1 MTEIVK
7 SVPFGS
13 ATLQH
18 TAFSG
23 LDLRVVQGYRHQQF
37 KDDLAARMRHLSS
50 VLQCRNKLTWTAQS
64 LHRQQQQL
72 RKQEQK
78 HQSIKN

>member
-13 ATLQH
+13 STLQH
-18 TAFSG
+18 STFSG
-23 LDLRVVQGYRHQQF
+23 LDPRVVQGYRHQQF